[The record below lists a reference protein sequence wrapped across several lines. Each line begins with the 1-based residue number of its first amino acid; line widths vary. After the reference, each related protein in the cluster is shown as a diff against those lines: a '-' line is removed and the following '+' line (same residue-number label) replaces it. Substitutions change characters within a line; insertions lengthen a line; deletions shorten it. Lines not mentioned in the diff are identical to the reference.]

1 MPCNDPSNYTSTNNE
16 DSSANG
22 IDFDVTAND
31 GDNSGSNLNE
41 ANLQPK
47 SGSNSTGQVPKSP
60 SAMTDQELSSL
71 GIKGLIAA
79 IKNKGGKP
87 GLARSSKPKLIEK
100 LKSLF
105 KK

>member
-1 MPCNDPSNYTSTNNE
+1 MYWLVRL
-16 DSSANG
+16 G
-22 IDFDVTAND
+22 IIENRMDYECCCALWSRFI
-31 GDNSGSNLNE
+31 
-41 ANLQPK
+41 
-47 SGSNSTGQVPKSP
+47 
-60 SAMTDQELSSL
+60 TDQELSSL

>member
-1 MPCNDPSNYTSTNNE
+1 MEIPFSLEEVVVENMR
-16 DSSANG
+16 
-22 IDFDVTAND
+22 
-31 GDNSGSNLNE
+31 SGVLVHFE
-41 ANLQPK
+41 P
-47 SGSNSTGQVPKSP
+47 VPKSP